1 MSIILQVVH
10 QLHLVVGTTSVA
22 RSSSLGPIWDAR
34 CICMNI
40 MKVTQ
45 DIQRHNG
52 ELNIKWEDT
61 VNNHTLALVIYTL
74 STSNINTFKRQQHF
88 IYLRN
93 TTMTLQVRAFYLFGY
108 GFSLVLLLIT
118 HKHHRQHKFNRGHK
132 CQCLRNSYIALLDKG
147 TYKTRHT
154 CHL

>member
-1 MSIILQVVH
+1 VFAGGRYSLGEHLLVMSIILQVVH

-22 RSSSLGPIWDAR
+22 QSSSLGPIWDAR

-45 DIQRHNG
+45 DIQRHSG

-74 STSNINTFKRQQHF
+74 STSNINTFKK
-88 IYLRN
+88 
-93 TTMTLQVRAFYLFGY
+93 TTTFYLFTQHNY
-108 GFSLVLLLIT
+108 DIT
-118 HKHHRQHKFNRGHK
+118 CTHILFVWIRFFISSPIDRTQASSTT
-132 CQCLRNSYIALLDKG
+132 QIQ
-147 TYKTRHT
+147 
-154 CHL
+154 